1 MDNTL
6 MTTADTARHDAAIP
20 ETVHYIDDSEALKSI
35 CAQFAQYDVLAVDTE
50 FVREKTYYPKLCLI
64 QIASHE
70 LAACIDPLALTDL
83 APLREL
89 LAQPRITKIFHA
101 ARQDLEIL
109 KQDLGLIPAP
119 IFDTQIAATLLGLGE
134 QLSYAHLV
142 QHFLKVQID
151 KGQSRTDWE
160 LRPLAPEQI
169 SYAADDVRY
178 LIGIYPMMTGELNRL
193 GRLDWLTEDFTA
205 ITDPALYEV
214 NPQEQWQRVSGVQ
227 KLRGVQLAILQALA
241 AWREEQAIKS
251 DKPRKW
257 ILPDN
262 ILLTIAMANPKKRD
276 QLQRV
281 RGLNSTVYDKHGDT
295 LLALLEQARALPSS
309 AWPVTTRRRKL
320 DPNQEAVLDA
330 VMAIVR
336 LCAAAQQLN
345 TSALT
350 SRQDVEALVSENAD
364 IPLLHGWRKGLAG
377 QAVVDFLAGKSRLQI
392 SDARLL
398 LNSE

>member
-1 MDNTL
+1 LLGNTN
-6 MTTADTARHDAAIP
+6 I
-20 ETVHYIDDSEALKSI
+20 K
-35 CAQFAQYDVLAVDTE
+35 
-50 FVREKTYYPKLCLI
+50 
-64 QIASHE
+64 
-70 LAACIDPLALTDL
+70 
-83 APLREL
+83 
-89 LAQPRITKIFHA
+89 KIFHA

-109 KQDLGLIPAP
+109 KQDLGIIPSP

-142 QHFLKVQID
+142 NHFLKVQVD

-160 LRPLAPEQI
+160 LRPLAQEQI

-178 LIGIYPMMTGELNRL
+178 LIGIYPMMLAELNRL
-193 GRLDWLTEDFTA
+193 GRLDWLEEDFRA
-205 ITDPALYEV
+205 ITEPALYEV

-262 ILLTIAMANPKKRD
+262 ILLAIAMQNPRRRD
-276 QLQRV
+276 QLERI
-281 RGLNSTVYDKHGDT
+281 RGLNSSIFDKHGDT
-295 LLALLEQARALPSS
+295 ILALLEQALALPAS

-320 DPNQEAVLDA
+320 DTNQEAVLDA
-330 VMAIVR
+330 VMAIIK
-336 LCAAAQQLN
+336 LCAAQQQLN
-345 TSALT
+345 TSALG
-350 SRQDVEALVSENAD
+350 SRQDVEALVAEHAD

-377 QAVVDFLAGKSRLQI
+377 QAVLDFLAGKRQLHISDSRLTL
-392 SDARLL
+392 R
-398 LNSE
+398 NG

>member
-1 MDNTL
+1 M
-6 MTTADTARHDAAIP
+6 MTSEPDERAAIP
-20 ETVHYIDDSEALKSI
+20 ENVHYIDDRQALQSI

-50 FVREKTYYPKLCLI
+50 FVREKTYFPKLCLI
-64 QIASHE
+64 QIASHD
-70 LAACIDPLALTDL
+70 LAACIDPLVLDDL
-83 APLREL
+83 SPLREL
-89 LAQPRITKIFHA
+89 LDNANIKKIFHA

-109 KQDLGLIPAP
+109 KQDLGIIPSP

-142 QHFLKVQID
+142 NHFLKVQID

-160 LRPLAPEQI
+160 LRPLAQEQI

-178 LIGIYPMMTGELNRL
+178 LIGIYPMMLAELNRL
-193 GRLDWLTEDFTA
+193 GRLDWLEEDFRA
-205 ITDPALYEV
+205 ITEPALYEV

-227 KLRGVQLAILQALA
+227 KLRGVQLAILQMLA

-262 ILLTIAMANPKKRD
+262 ILLAIAMQNPRRRD
-276 QLQRV
+276 QLERI
-281 RGLNSTVYDKHGDT
+281 RGLNSSIFDKHGDT
-295 LLALLEQARALPSS
+295 ILALLEQARALPAS

-320 DPNQEAVLDA
+320 DTNQEAVLDA
-330 VMAIVR
+330 VMAIIK
-336 LCAAAQQLN
+336 LCAAQQQLN
-345 TSALT
+345 TSALG
-350 SRQDVEALVSENAD
+350 SRQDVEALVAEHAD

-377 QAVVDFLAGKSRLQI
+377 QAVLDFLAGKRQLHISDSRLT
-392 SDARLL
+392 L
-398 LNSE
+398 LNG

>member
-1 MDNTL
+1 M
-6 MTTADTARHDAAIP
+6 MTSEPDERAAIP
-20 ETVHYIDDSEALKSI
+20 ENVHYIDDRQALQSI

-50 FVREKTYYPKLCLI
+50 FVREKTYFPKLCLI
-64 QIASHE
+64 QIASHD
-70 LAACIDPLALTDL
+70 LAACIDPLVLDDL
-83 APLREL
+83 SPLREL
-89 LAQPRITKIFHA
+89 LDNANIKKIFHA

-109 KQDLGLIPAP
+109 KQDLGIIPSP

-142 QHFLKVQID
+142 NHFLKVQVD

-160 LRPLAPEQI
+160 LRPLAQEQI

-178 LIGIYPMMTGELNRL
+178 LIGIYPMMLAELNRL
-193 GRLDWLTEDFTA
+193 GRLDWLEEDFRA
-205 ITDPALYEV
+205 ITEPALYEV

-262 ILLTIAMANPKKRD
+262 ILLAIAMQNPRRRD
-276 QLQRV
+276 QLERI
-281 RGLNSTVYDKHGDT
+281 RGLNSSIFDKHGDT
-295 LLALLEQARALPSS
+295 ILALLEQARALPAS

-320 DPNQEAVLDA
+320 DTNQEAVLDA
-330 VMAIVR
+330 VMAIIK
-336 LCAAAQQLN
+336 LCAAQQQLN
-345 TSALT
+345 TSALG
-350 SRQDVEALVSENAD
+350 SRQDVEALVAEHAD

-377 QAVVDFLAGKSRLQI
+377 QAVLDFLAGKRQLHISDSRLT
-392 SDARLL
+392 L
-398 LNSE
+398 LNG

>member
-1 MDNTL
+1 
-6 MTTADTARHDAAIP
+6 MTNSDPASNLAVIP
-20 ETVHYIDDSEALKSI
+20 DKVHYIDDSQSLKSI
-35 CAQFAQYDVLAVDTE
+35 CAQFAQYEVLAVDTE
-50 FVREKTYYPKLCLI
+50 FVREKTYFPKLCLI
-64 QIASHE
+64 QIASHD
-70 LAACIDPLALTDL
+70 LAACIDPLALDDL
-83 APLREL
+83 TPVREL
-89 LAQPRITKIFHA
+89 LEQTHIKKIFHA

-109 KQDLGLIPAP
+109 KQRLDIIPTP

-142 QHFLKVQID
+142 NHFLKVQIS

-160 LRPLAPEQI
+160 MRPLSEEQI

-178 LIGIYPMMTGELNRL
+178 LIGIYPLMLEELNRL
-193 GRLDWLTEDFTA
+193 GRLDWLAEDFRA

-214 NPQEQWQRVSGVQ
+214 NPQEQWLRVSGVQ
-227 KLRGVQLAILQALA
+227 KLRGVQLAILQGLA
-241 AWREEQAIKS
+241 AWREEQAIRS

-262 ILLTIAMANPKKRD
+262 ILLAIAMQNPKHRD

-281 RGLNSTVYDKHGDT
+281 RSLTSAVFERHGDT
-295 LLALLEQARALPSS
+295 IFALIEKARALPAS
-309 AWPVTTRRRKL
+309 AWPVTHRRRKL
-320 DPNQEAVLDA
+320 DSNQEAILDA

-336 LCAAAQQLN
+336 LCAAQQQLN

-350 SRQDVEALVSENAD
+350 SRQDVEALIAENAD

-377 QAVVDFLAGKSRLQI
+377 LAVQDFLAGKSRLQI
-392 SDARLL
+392 SDSGLTL
-398 LNSE
+398 SNG

>member
-1 MDNTL
+1 MDKAL
-6 MTTADTARHDAAIP
+6 MMTSEPDERTAIP
-20 ETVHYIDDSEALKSI
+20 ENVHYIDDRQALQSI

-50 FVREKTYYPKLCLI
+50 FVREKTYFPKLCLI
-64 QIASHE
+64 QIASHD
-70 LAACIDPLALTDL
+70 LAACIDPLVLDDL
-83 APLREL
+83 SPLREL
-89 LAQPRITKIFHA
+89 LDNANIKKIFHA

-109 KQDLGLIPAP
+109 KQDLGIIPSP

-142 QHFLKVQID
+142 NHFLKVQVD

-160 LRPLAPEQI
+160 LRPLAQEQI

-178 LIGIYPMMTGELNRL
+178 LIGIYPMMLAELNRL
-193 GRLDWLTEDFTA
+193 GRLDWLEEDFRA
-205 ITDPALYEV
+205 ITEPALYEV

-262 ILLTIAMANPKKRD
+262 ILLAIAMQNPRRRD
-276 QLQRV
+276 QLERI
-281 RGLNSTVYDKHGDT
+281 RGLNSSIFDKHGDT
-295 LLALLEQARALPSS
+295 ILALLEQARALPAS

-320 DPNQEAVLDA
+320 DTNQEAVLDA
-330 VMAIVR
+330 VMAIIK
-336 LCAAAQQLN
+336 LCAAQQQLN
-345 TSALT
+345 TSALG
-350 SRQDVEALVSENAD
+350 SRQDVEALVAEHAD

-377 QAVVDFLAGKSRLQI
+377 QAVLDFLAGKRQLHISDSRLT
-392 SDARLL
+392 L
-398 LNSE
+398 LNG